1 MRCAYCAL
9 HGLRN
14 GEFRRVGEFVDAIEH
29 YVTVHN
35 KDPKPFVW
43 TAKASDSLLVSCSYL
58 QSERTQMNFTGVI
71 PILATPFRDDESFD
85 AESMSGL
92 VRLMKQIGVD
102 GVTVLGVLGEA
113 NRLGDDE
120 RAQVIRTAVSAA
132 DGLPVIAGASA
143 SGNRAACDLAR
154 MAESGGAS
162 AIMITPHAEPVPS
175 DERVFGYFA
184 AISEATSL
192 PIILQDHPASSGV
205 HMPIELIL
213 RIVDEL
219 PAVSCI
225 KEEAVPT
232 PPKIRTLKSGMNKR
246 HIPILTGLGALYGL
260 FDLQA
265 GSDGFNTGFAFP
277 EILMAMVAAAGENNW
292 DRARSIYTRFLP
304 LIVFEQQ
311 PGVAVRKE
319 ILRMRG
325 VIASNRVR
333 RPGAPLNAEVRDQLA
348 MLISDLLPD
357 ADLTAP
363 LEL

>member
-1 MRCAYCAL
+1 
-9 HGLRN
+9 
-14 GEFRRVGEFVDAIEH
+14 
-29 YVTVHN
+29 
-35 KDPKPFVW
+35 
-43 TAKASDSLLVSCSYL
+43 
-58 QSERTQMNFTGVI
+58 MNFTGVI
-71 PILATPFRDDESFD
+71 PILATPFHEDESFD
-85 AESMSGL
+85 AESMTGL
-92 VRLMKQIGVD
+92 VQLMKRIGVD

-113 NRLGDDE
+113 NRLGDNE
-120 RAQVIRTAVSAA
+120 REQVIRTAVNAA
-132 DGLPVIAGASA
+132 GGLPVVAGASA

-154 MAESGGAS
+154 MAESAGAS

-184 AISEATSL
+184 AIAEATGL
-192 PIILQDHPASSGV
+192 PIVLQDHPASSGV
-205 HMPIELIL
+205 HMSVELIL
-213 RIVDEL
+213 RIVSEL

-232 PPKIRTLKSGMNKR
+232 PPKIRALKAGMKKR
-246 HIPILTGLGALYGL
+246 RVPILTGLGALYGL

-277 EILMAMVAAAGENNW
+277 EVLMAMVAAAGENNW
-292 DRARSIYTRFLP
+292 DRVRSIYTHHLP

-325 VIASNRVR
+325 AIASSRVR
-333 RPGAPLNAEVRDQLA
+333 QPGAALNAEVRDQLTL
-348 MLISDLLPD
+348 LISELLPS

-363 LEL
+363 LTV